1 VIAVAEQGGI
11 SEAASLDVLVIDD
24 EDYIADMIA
33 SVLASEGYTVQVVY
47 NGREGLERAL
57 AIRPSLLIIDIMMP
71 YLGGMALIE
80 RLHNEEH
87 MRTIPIVQISAGI
100 RPLEFA
106 SNVTFLAK
114 PFELE
119 EVLEVVA
126 TLLGRVAGN
135 NSK

>member
-1 VIAVAEQGGI
+1 MVEQVGIAEVAG
-11 SEAASLDVLVIDD
+11 LDVLVIDD

-33 SVLASEGYTVQVVY
+33 SVLVSEGYTVQVVY

-57 AIRPSLLIIDIMMP
+57 SLRPSLLIIDIMMP

-87 MRTIPIVQISAGI
+87 MRAIPIVLTSAGI

-119 EVLEVVA
+119 DVLELVA
-126 TLLGRVAGN
+126 ALLGRVAG
-135 NSK
+135 SR